1 MPNPNIYKKTTTMT
15 FKDVLHIAAA
25 FMIPL
30 AAIEAL
36 QAWRTFRAVSEV
48 QGLHLNPKKKKSKNK
63 QNKPS
68 KNSNNHDMNQN
79 NNYQKTKS
87 KRKIFQEKFLQKDKT
102 STKNRIDPKIE
113 NPELEA
119 DPITSSENDSFSSQT
134 CDSENLIGP
143 AGNNDTNNNTSTK
156 NKQNNNNINE
166 AIFFP
171 ELDKKPP
178 CRDYYFHQKCQKR
191 NCTESHDLNSS
202 IGRLI
207 MYIARSKSC
216 IDVCQYTLSNKFLAD
231 AILARHRL
239 GFGVVEICIFTNVQ
253 M

>member
-1 MPNPNIYKKTTTMT
+1 MT

-48 QGLHLNPKKKKSKNK
+48 QGLHLNPKKKSKNK

-68 KNSNNHDMNQN
+68 KNSNNHMNQN
-79 NNYQKTKS
+79 NDNNYQKTKS

-119 DPITSSENDSFSSQT
+119 DPITSSENNSFSSQT
-134 CDSENLIGP
+134 CDSESFIGP
-143 AGNNDTNNNTSTK
+143 AGNNDTDNHNNNTSTK
-156 NKQNNNNINE
+156 NINE

-239 GFGVVEICIFTNVQ
+239 GFGVVEICISLYKFVQ